1 MQNFYKK
8 YSKYIIF
15 AIGFVVTILLTACLI
30 YINKVIFSTS
40 EFKAITNSSSIKII
54 TNNLL
59 GFTEGI
65 VVFATFILYLLES
78 DNKEC

>member
-1 MQNFYKK
+1 MQNFYNK

-15 AIGFVVTILLTACLI
+15 AVGFVVTILLTSCII
-30 YINKVIFSTS
+30 YLNKVIFPTE
-40 EFKAITNSSSIKII
+40 EFKAIINSASIKRT

-65 VVFATFILYLLES
+65 VVFSTFILYLLQS
-78 DNKEC
+78 DNKNN

>member
-30 YINKVIFSTS
+30 YINKVI
-40 EFKAITNSSSIKII
+40 IKIW
-54 TNNLL
+54 
-59 GFTEGI
+59 
-65 VVFATFILYLLES
+65 
-78 DNKEC
+78 KK